1 MASNLPRFGVKKNVS
16 VKGRGSLRGLVFTFG
31 YEKTECGWRYSMT
44 DEKGRDWVD
53 TVSKLLVPIVIFAA
67 GAWFSYQKD
76 KSDAASQQ
84 FQRESEV
91 LKLAASSNE
100 AERTLGLK
108 TIEILQNEGRF
119 SKEMEPVVKA
129 MSEGRPTD
137 PATQKA
143 QTIIAKQD
151 QSSGNPTVPNKTPN
165 TFLQISRDDQRPD
178 AAELVGILQ
187 KAGFEVSG
195 IELVSAATQN
205 TYIRYFSADNKQYAD
220 KVQELMKGM
229 GFDVA
234 EQDFSAGSL
243 HEKTPPGALE
253 VWIGQKQGPLKK
265 ARSSGI

>member
-1 MASNLPRFGVKKNVS
+1 MA
-16 VKGRGSLRGLVFTFG
+16 
-31 YEKTECGWRYSMT
+31 

-53 TVSKLLVPIVIFAA
+53 TVSKLLIPIVIFAA

-76 KSDAASQQ
+76 KSDAAGQQ
-84 FQRESEV
+84 FQRESEI

-108 TIEILQNEGRF
+108 TIEILQNENKF

-129 MSEGRPTD
+129 MSEGRPSD

-151 QSSGNPTVPNKTPN
+151 QSSGNPTAPVRVNQTPN

-187 KAGFEVSG
+187 KAGFEVPG
-195 IELVSAATQN
+195 IELVSSGTQN
-205 TYIRYFSADNKQYAD
+205 TYIRYFSAGNKQYAD

-229 GFDVA
+229 GFDVE
-234 EQDFSAGSL
+234 EQDFSKTL
-243 HEKTPPGALE
+243 HDKTETPPGALE